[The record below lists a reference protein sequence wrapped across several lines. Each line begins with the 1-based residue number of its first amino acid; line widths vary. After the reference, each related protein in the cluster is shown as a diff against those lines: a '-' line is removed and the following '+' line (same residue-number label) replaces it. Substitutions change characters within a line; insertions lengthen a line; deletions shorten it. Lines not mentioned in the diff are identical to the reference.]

1 MHNMADFETLR
12 RHRSEMAR
20 EIDDDRLGRQL
31 RAARPEKIPLARLA
45 GRLGRLASGAPQAA
59 G

>member
-1 MHNMADFETLR
+1 MHNMADSEAQR
-12 RHRSEMAR
+12 QHRSEMAR
-20 EIDDDRLGRQL
+20 EIDDDRLGRRL
-31 RAARPEKIPLARLA
+31 RAAGPEKNPLARLA